1 MEKEAVRG
9 TRPFDIPAVLALVW
23 ALASLGVTAAL
34 GWQLGARGW
43 MWLGLNHVLCAVG
56 VQSELRRHF
65 RQGQ

>member
-1 MEKEAVRG
+1 MIEEQGGG
-9 TRPFDIPAVLALVW
+9 TRPFDTPAVLALVW
-23 ALASLGVTAAL
+23 ALASVGVTLSL